1 MARKPRI
8 HVPGGVYHVMLRGN
22 GGQAIFS
29 GDEDYAYLYGLFDE
43 GTQRFGYRIH
53 AFCCMPNHL
62 HLAVQVGEI
71 PLSRALQNVAF
82 RYTRWINRRMQRVGH
97 LFQGRYKAILV
108 DRDSYLL
115 ELVRYIHLNPVRAG
129 LVGDAEAYPWSGHR
143 VYLGRERLSW
153 LTTDWVL
160 GHFGERVGTARRR
173 YQRFVSHGLDEGHRS
188 DFHAGPEDPRVLG
201 DARFTHTALS
211 CEEPLHA
218 AKVTV
223 DQIIAAACQA
233 YGLAEEELMAG
244 GQGRRATEVRAAI
257 AWLATELRCA
267 TLAEVGRRVR
277 REGSSLSS
285 AARRLRHR
293 AADDTPLATRLD
305 RLRDV
310 LLARVATCQA

>member
-8 HVPGGVYHVMLRGN
+8 HLPGGVYHVMLRGN
-22 GGQAIFS
+22 GGQEIFP
-29 GDEDYAYLYGLFDE
+29 GDKDYAYLYGLFDE

-129 LVGDAEAYPWSGHR
+129 LVAEAEGYPWSGHR

-160 GHFGERVGTARRR
+160 GHFGDRVGTARRR
-173 YQRFVSHGLDEGHRS
+173 YQRFVAQGLHDVHRG

-201 DARFTHTALS
+201 DEPFTHAALS
-211 CEEPLHA
+211 CEESLHA
-218 AKVTV
+218 ANVTV
-223 DQIIAAACQA
+223 DQMMAAVCQE
-233 YGLAEEELMAG
+233 YGVGAEELMAG

-257 AWLATELRCA
+257 AWLATELQCA

-285 AARRLRHR
+285 AVRRLQQR
-293 AADDTPLATRLD
+293 AARDAALATRLD
-305 RLRDV
+305 RLRNV

>member
-1 MARKPRI
+1 
-8 HVPGGVYHVMLRGN
+8 VMLRGN

-29 GDEDYAYLYGLFDE
+29 GDEDYAYLYGLFEE

-82 RYTRWINRRMQRVGH
+82 RYTRWINRRTQRVGH

-115 ELVRYIHLNPVRAG
+115 ELVRYIHLNPVRAA
-129 LVGDAEAYPWSGHR
+129 LVAEADGYPWSGHR
-143 VYLGRERLSW
+143 AYLGQERLSW

-160 GHFGERVGTARRR
+160 GHFGDRVGTARGR
-173 YQRFVSHGLDEGHRS
+173 YQRFVADGLDEGHRR

-201 DARFTHTALS
+201 DEPFTHAVLPGD
-211 CEEPLHA
+211 EALHA
-218 AKVTV
+218 AKVGV
-223 DQIIAAACQA
+223 DQMIAAVCRE
-233 YGLAEEELMAG
+233 YGVAAEELMAG
-244 GQGRRATEVRAAI
+244 GQGRRAAEVRAAI

-267 TLAEVGRRVR
+267 TLAEIGRRVR

-285 AARRLRHR
+285 AARRLRQR
-293 AADDTPLATRLD
+293 AVHDPGLATRLD
-305 RLRDV
+305 RLRTG
-310 LLARVATCQA
+310 LLEQVATCQA